1 MTKKFSLGSNCKSLR
16 AILQL
21 SLLAIT
27 LRCVNAA
34 RIFTEDDD
42 TDTPTPPPVPPPEA
56 HPPLSF
62 FMHDIL
68 GGSAP
73 SERVVAGIT
82 ASTQINGLPFSK
94 PNNRVFPIKGGV
106 PLVTANNGININNG
120 FVNNNNLPF
129 LGGPNGATVSTVISN
144 NGNNNLVTNGNALLF
159 VTAGLLP
166 QGAALQNPIFG
177 AITVI
182 DDELTEGHELGASVI
197 GKAQGSYLASS
208 LDGSSQTMAFSAI
221 FGDDEEDTISF
232 FGVHRTASHESGIAV
247 VGGTGKYENAEGY
260 ATIETLH
267 LTNQHTT
274 DGVEAVLQF
283 TVYLTQ

>member
-1 MTKKFSLGSNCKSLR
+1 MTKKFSLSSNCKSLR

-21 SLLAIT
+21 WLLAIT
-27 LRCVNAA
+27 LRCGNAA

-62 FMHDIL
+62 FIHDIL

-197 GKAQGSYLASS
+197 GKAQG
-208 LDGSSQTMAFSAI
+208 
-221 FGDDEEDTISF
+221 F

-274 DGVEAVLQF
+274 DGVEAVLEF
-283 TVYLTQ
+283 TVYLT

>member
-1 MTKKFSLGSNCKSLR
+1 MDSPLLCTYTNKFILFLTPCDNNLQSFLWFSQNQI
-16 AILQL
+16 AIHISKWPNSSHLAPILLL
-21 SLLAIT
+21 SVLAVT
-27 LRCVNAA
+27 SRCGNAA
-34 RIFTEDDD
+34 RILTEDDD

-144 NGNNNLVTNGNALLF
+144 NGNNNLVTNGNTLL
-159 VTAGLLP
+159 
-166 QGAALQNPIFG
+166 
-177 AITVI
+177 
-182 DDELTEGHELGASVI
+182 
-197 GKAQGSYLASS
+197 
-208 LDGSSQTMAFSAI
+208 
-221 FGDDEEDTISF
+221 
-232 FGVHRTASHESGIAV
+232 
-247 VGGTGKYENAEGY
+247 
-260 ATIETLH
+260 
-267 LTNQHTT
+267 
-274 DGVEAVLQF
+274 
-283 TVYLTQ
+283 

>member
-1 MTKKFSLGSNCKSLR
+1 MRQQSSKFPLIQSKSNCYSHIQMTKKFSLSSNCKSLR

-27 LRCVNAA
+27 LRCGNAA

-129 LGGPNGATVSTVISN
+129 LGGQMVQRSVQLLATM
-144 NGNNNLVTNGNALLF
+144 VTTILSPMA
-159 VTAGLLP
+159 T
-166 QGAALQNPIFG
+166 
-177 AITVI
+177 
-182 DDELTEGHELGASVI
+182 H
-197 GKAQGSYLASS
+197 SYLS
-208 LDGSSQTMAFSAI
+208 LLACS
-221 FGDDEEDTISF
+221 
-232 FGVHRTASHESGIAV
+232 HRE
-247 VGGTGKYENAEGY
+247 
-260 ATIETLH
+260 LH
-267 LTNQHTT
+267 CKTRSLGQ
-274 DGVEAVLQF
+274 
-283 TVYLTQ
+283 